1 MGDADRASGVRAVSG
16 GLLILVWV
24 WPLLLAALV
33 VRPSFWWLPAIGALP
48 GLAAALLVPLGS
60 RLELPWLFLGTTL
73 GLDATGRIYLIFTAI
88 LWLVSGIY
96 AAFSVRGQP
105 HAGRFSVF
113 FLLAMAGNL
122 WLIVGQDLLSF
133 YAGFAIMG
141 LSAYGLVIHDG
152 KRAALRAGKVY
163 LVMALLGEVTLFA
176 ALVLVASHAGTTV
189 PEPEQLVGLDDL
201 TIALLILGLG
211 VKAGMVPLHLW
222 LPLAHPAAPVPA
234 SAVLSGTMIK
244 VAILGWLRFLPV
256 GVVALADWGAW
267 LTGAGLLTMFYALP
281 IGLMQ
286 SDPKAILAYSSISKM
301 GLLILLLGLILTEP
315 ALAPVGVAAITLYA
329 AHHALAKG
337 GLFLGVGLRK
347 YAALQ
352 PLVLAGLVVLALAL
366 AGAPL
371 TSGAVTKYGI
381 KPLLAGA
388 DWGWLS
394 IAVAVSTVATT
405 LLMARF
411 LWVTAHIRPHPE
423 TGYTWPGAAW
433 AVLITLVLLFPFLLG
448 EPAAWTTNAATVGAG
463 IGIAVAV
470 MTVARRHPGLA
481 RPLVGRVPPGDLL
494 GLIQQILLALVWYGL
509 AILGSV
515 GTLYARI
522 EARLT
527 QVFDRVFAQPTSDA
541 EQGLRAWP
549 VAGALWLAVGGLLF
563 VAVLGGV
570 SEVSPP
576 EPAPRGEIA
585 ATSPVEA
592 DLPSEP
598 GVVGEPGDEPPPSS
612 LPDVDAETDRA
623 SAFEPSPR
631 SETSEVDAAIA
642 VEAEE
647 ASTLAAQTPASAR
660 DAPPVDAV
668 AVCDPEIPFV
678 FASPKDPAERIGLQR
693 CVRDPDS
700 AAPRL
705 IDAPPLTNRLV
716 YLLQEQLGA
725 LGFDPGPIDG
735 LIGPRTRDA
744 VRAFQEARGIPQ
756 TGRISFDLLERLQR
770 ETL

>member
-1 MGDADRASGVRAVSG
+1 MA
-16 GLLILVWV
+16 
-24 WPLLLAALV
+24 

-96 AAFSVRGQP
+96 AAFSVRGTVN
-105 HAGRFSVF
+105 AGRFSLF

-133 YAGFAIMG
+133 YVGFAIMG
-141 LSAYGLVIHDG
+141 LSSYGLVIHDG
-152 KRAALRAGKVY
+152 KTAALRAGKVY

-176 ALVLVASHAGTTV
+176 ALVLVASHAGTTL
-189 PEPEQLVGLDDL
+189 PEPEQLVGLDTL

-222 LPLAHPAAPVPA
+222 LPLAHPAAPIPA

-286 SDPKAILAYSSISKM
+286 SDPKVVLAYSSISKM

-347 YAALQ
+347 YAALPQ

-371 TSGAVTKYGI
+371 TSGALTKEGI

-388 DWGWLS
+388 DWGGLS
-394 IAVAVSTVATT
+394 TAVAVAAIATT

-411 LWVTAHIRPHPE
+411 LWVTTRIRPHPE
-423 TGYTWPGAAW
+423 IGYTWPVAAW
-433 AVLITLVLLFPFLLG
+433 AVLITLVLLFPFVLDG
-448 EPAAWTTNAATVGAG
+448 PAAWPTNAATVGAG

-470 MTVARRHPGLA
+470 MTLARRHPGLVK
-481 RPLVGRVPPGDLL
+481 PLVGRVPPGDLL
-494 GLIQQILLALVWYGL
+494 GLARLILLVLVWYGL
-509 AILGSV
+509 GILGFA
-515 GTLYARI
+515 GALYTRI

-527 QVFDRVFAQPTSDA
+527 KAFDRVFAQPTPDA
-541 EQGLRAWP
+541 ERGLRAWP

-563 VAVLGGV
+563 VAVLGGAP
-570 SEVSPP
+570 EVSSPDG
-576 EPAPRGEIA
+576 ARRGEIA
-585 ATSPVEA
+585 AATPDEA
-592 DLPSEP
+592 DTPSEP
-598 GVVGEPGDEPPPSS
+598 GVLSPPADEPPPSPM
-612 LPDVDAETDRA
+612 PDVGAETITT
-623 SAFEPSPR
+623 SAPEPSPR
-631 SETSEVDAAIA
+631 PETPRSDAVIA
-642 VEAEE
+642 PDAEA
-647 ASTLAAQTPASAR
+647 ASTLAAQTAVPASDDLPAE
-660 DAPPVDAV
+660 AV

-678 FASPKDPAERIGLQR
+678 FASPGDPAERISLQR

-700 AAPRL
+700 GAPRL
-705 IDAPPLTNRLV
+705 LDAPPLTNRLV
-716 YLLQEQLGA
+716 DLLQQQLSR

-735 LIGPRTRDA
+735 LIGPKTRGA
-744 VRAFQEARGIPQ
+744 IRAFQEAQALPK
-756 TGRISFDLLERLQR
+756 TGRISFDLLDRLQR
-770 ETL
+770 EAHQDR

>member
-1 MGDADRASGVRAVSG
+1 MSG

-24 WPLLLAALV
+24 WPLLLAALA

-96 AAFSVRGQP
+96 TAFSARGTS
-105 HAGRFSVF
+105 HAGRFGVF

-152 KRAALRAGKVY
+152 KTAALRAGKVY

-189 PEPEQLVGLDDL
+189 PAPEQLVGLDNL

-222 LPLAHPAAPVPA
+222 LPLAHPAAPIPA

-244 VAILGWLRFLPV
+244 VAILGWLRFLPL
-256 GVVALADWGAW
+256 GAVALADWGAW

-286 SDPKAILAYSSISKM
+286 SDPKVILAYSSIGKM

-347 YAALQ
+347 YAALPQ
-352 PLVLAGLVVLALAL
+352 PLLLAGLVFLALAL

-411 LWVTAHIRPHPE
+411 LWVTTRIKPHPE
-423 TGYTWPGAAW
+423 TGYTWPSAAW
-433 AVLITLVLLFPFLLG
+433 AVLVTLLLLFPFVLG
-448 EPAAWTTNAATVGAG
+448 EPAAWPTNAATVGAG

-470 MTVARRHPGLA
+470 MAAARRYPGFVK
-481 RPLVGRVPPGDLL
+481 PLVGRIPPGDLL
-494 GLIQQILLALVWYGL
+494 GLIKRILLVLVWYGL
-509 AILGSV
+509 AILRFV
-515 GTLYARI
+515 GALYARI

-527 QVFDRVFAQPTSDA
+527 HAFDRVFAQPTSDG

-563 VAVLGGV
+563 VAVLGGAP
-570 SEVSPP
+570 EVSPH

-585 ATSPVEA
+585 ATSPLEA
-592 DLPSEP
+592 DLRSEP
-598 GVVGEPGDEPPPSS
+598 GVVGVPGDEPPPSS

-631 SETSEVDAAIA
+631 SEMSEVDAAIA
-642 VEAEE
+642 AEAEE
-647 ASTLAAQTPASAR
+647 ASTPAARTPARASDESSVEAL
-660 DAPPVDAV
+660 

-678 FASPKDPAERIGLQR
+678 FASPKDPAERISLQR

-700 AAPRL
+700 GAPRL
-705 IDAPPLTNRLV
+705 LDAPPLTNRLV

-725 LGFDPGPIDG
+725 LGFDPGPVDG

-744 VRAFQEARGIPQ
+744 VRTFQEARGIPQ

-770 ETL
+770 ETLQDP